1 MKVRGPWLRSVV
13 VLGMMLVSAMGV
25 GCDSGG
31 GEDKDN
37 KPGAP
42 VTISGEST
50 LRVIVSDDITNVYF
64 DGDYLGTVAPGE
76 TRDYDVP
83 TGTHKVKFT
92 NAEKDNQKPGS
103 LTIDFMK
110 DTIHPVTVRWKKEDN
125 SIF

>member
-1 MKVRGPWLRSVV
+1 MRMMKGLRSAGW
-13 VLGMMLVSAMGV
+13 LLCMLLLLVFSS

-37 KPGAP
+37 NPGAP
-42 VTISGEST
+42 VAISGEST
-50 LRVIVSDDITNVYF
+50 LRVIVSDDITNIYY

-83 TGTHKVKFT
+83 TGSHVVKFT
-92 NAEKDNQKPGS
+92 NAEKNNQKPGS

-110 DTIHPVTVRWKKEDN
+110 DTIHPVTVRWKEEDLD
-125 SIF
+125 FF